1 MISTL
6 FRTMICSATILAAT
20 AHAQDGR
27 KPNELEDRV
36 TKKANELRPSAGR
49 LKWQQIPWM
58 TNLAAGLEAAKQEGR
73 PVLLWGSDDE
83 PLERC

>member
-1 MISTL
+1 MISSV
-6 FRTMICSATILAAT
+6 FRTIVCSAILAAV
-20 AHAQDGR
+20 AYAQDGSQPS
-27 KPNELEDRV
+27 KLEARV
-36 TKKANELRPSAGR
+36 AKKAKELRPSAGR

-58 TNLAAGLEAAKQEGR
+58 TNLAAGLQVARQEGR